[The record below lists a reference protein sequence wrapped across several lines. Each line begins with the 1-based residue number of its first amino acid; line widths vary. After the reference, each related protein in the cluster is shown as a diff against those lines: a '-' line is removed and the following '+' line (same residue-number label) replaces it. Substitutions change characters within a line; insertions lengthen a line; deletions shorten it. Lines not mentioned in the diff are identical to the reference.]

1 MIMLSLLALTLAA
14 DPACAPTRPAVQIAT
29 APSPYDSTM
38 ATVGTAQVKI
48 CYSRPSLKGRTA
60 VGGTLAPFGKVWRTG
75 ANEPTILHTTGA
87 ITVGGVRLAPGSY
100 SIYTIPGEKSWTVML
115 NKSTTQWGTSYPQAQ
130 DVGRTE
136 AAPKAVAAP
145 IEKFTITLT
154 SSALTLAWE
163 KTSVTVPVA
172 AAK

>member
-1 MIMLSLLALTLAA
+1 MVMLSLLALTIAA
-14 DPACAPTRPAVQIAT
+14 NPACAPTRPAAQLAT
-29 APSPYDSTM
+29 AASPYDSTM

-75 ANEPTILHTTGA
+75 ANEPTILHTSGA
-87 ITVGGVRLAPGSY
+87 IIVGGVRLAAGRY

-130 DVGRTE
+130 DVGRAE

-145 IEKFTITLT
+145 IEKFTITLS
-154 SSALTLAWE
+154 SSAMTLAWE

>member
-1 MIMLSLLALTLAA
+1 MLMLTLLALTVAA
-14 DPACAPTRPAVQIAT
+14 NPACAPTRPVAQLAT
-29 APSPYDSTM
+29 AASPYDSTM

-87 ITVGGVRLAPGSY
+87 IMVGGVRLAAGSY
-100 SIYTIPGEKSWTVML
+100 SIYTIPGEKRWTVIL
-115 NKSTTQWGTSYPQAQ
+115 NKGTTQWGTSYPAGQ
-130 DVGRTE
+130 DVGRVE
-136 AAPKAVAAP
+136 ATPTALAAP
-145 IEKFTITLT
+145 IEQFTITLT
-154 SSALTLAWE
+154 PGTLTLAWE
-163 KTSVTVPVA
+163 KTSVTVLVA

>member
-1 MIMLSLLALTLAA
+1 MLMMSLFALVIAV
-14 DPACAPTRPAVQIAT
+14 DPACAPTRPAAQLAT
-29 APSPYDSTM
+29 AASPYDSTM

-60 VGGTLAPFGKVWRTG
+60 IGGTLAPYTKVWRTG

-100 SIYTIPGEKSWTVML
+100 SIYTIPGEKRWTIML
-115 NKSTTQWGTSYPQAQ
+115 NKSTAQWGTSYPEAQ
-130 DVGRTE
+130 DVGRAE
-136 AAPKAVAAP
+136 ATPEALSAPV
-145 IEKFTITLT
+145 EKFTIALSASGMTL
-154 SSALTLAWE
+154 SWE
-163 KTSVTVPVA
+163 KTTVTVPVA